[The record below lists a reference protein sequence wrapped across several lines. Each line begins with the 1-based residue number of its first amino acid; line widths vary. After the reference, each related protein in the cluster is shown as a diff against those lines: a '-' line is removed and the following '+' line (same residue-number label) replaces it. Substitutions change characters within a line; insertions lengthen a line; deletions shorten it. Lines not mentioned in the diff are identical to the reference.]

1 MEVSNAVA
9 KALETNFECQGTLG
23 VREPVRV
30 KDDGTIRTLYDSFE
44 CRHAAVFAQCV
55 CLYPGSYFE
64 LLAIVQSFSWG
75 KLEGEM
81 VSAVLSKCRM
91 TDLHRDFHS

>member
-23 VREPVRV
+23 VREPVRL

-55 CLYPGSYFE
+55 CSLGPTLSY
-64 LLAIVQSFSWG
+64 LQSFKALVRANQKVRWFQ
-75 KLEGEM
+75 L
-81 VSAVLSKCRM
+81 CC
-91 TDLHRDFHS
+91 